1 MMRVASL
8 LLALSLFTSAA
19 TACAEYAWV
28 LWGPQRA
35 DEAAEEARVWWMLG
49 AHFTQSDCEARRDA
63 VCRVRLSDDVSFKC
77 LPDTVGP
84 HFKRLLI
91 SGRLA
96 PGIPDEDGI
105 CSEEG
110 QRSQKSR

>member
-1 MMRVASL
+1 MRVASL

-28 LWGPQRA
+28 LWGAQRA
-35 DEAAEEARVWWMLG
+35 DEAVEEARVWWMLG
-49 AHFTQSDCEARRDA
+49 AHFTQPDCEARRDA